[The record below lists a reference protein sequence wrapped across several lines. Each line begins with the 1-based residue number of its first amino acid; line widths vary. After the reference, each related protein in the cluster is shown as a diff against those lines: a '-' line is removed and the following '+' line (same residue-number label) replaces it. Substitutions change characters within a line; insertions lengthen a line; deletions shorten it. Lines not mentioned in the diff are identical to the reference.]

1 MRIRAELRELVADV
15 ENLVENCGGI
25 TRNLVEH
32 LFYHK
37 FLVKMAGST
46 VHEGGECVERD
57 RQAKWDGENMATV
70 STKMRRREYLEL
82 RALCVA
88 YHTTPYAVLQHLV
101 TAWMMAAEQ
110 TDRA

>member
-1 MRIRAELRELVADV
+1 MRIRAELRELVAAV

-37 FLVKMAGST
+37 ILVKMAGST
-46 VHEGGECVERD
+46 VHKGGECVERE

-70 STKMRRREYLEL
+70 STKLRRREYLEL

>member
-1 MRIRAELRELVADV
+1 MRIRAELRELVAAV
-15 ENLVENCGGI
+15 EKFVENCGGI
-25 TRNLVEH
+25 TRNLVEY

-46 VHEGGECVERD
+46 VHKGGECVDRE

-70 STKMRRREYLEL
+70 STKLRRREYMEL

>member
-15 ENLVENCGGI
+15 ENLVENCGEMAG
-25 TRNLVEH
+25 NLIEH
-32 LFYHK
+32 LFHHK

-82 RALCVA
+82 RAMCVA
-88 YHTTPYAVLQHLV
+88 RGTTPYALLQRMLRS
-101 TAWMMAAEQ
+101 WMVA
-110 TDRA
+110 DDGKD

>member
-1 MRIRAELRELVADV
+1 MD
-15 ENLVENCGGI
+15 
-25 TRNLVEH
+25 
-32 LFYHK
+32 
-37 FLVKMAGST
+37 
-46 VHEGGECVERD
+46 RD

-70 STKMRRREYLEL
+70 STKLRRREYMKL

>member
-15 ENLVENCGGI
+15 ENLVENCGEI
-25 TRNLVEH
+25 TGNLVEH

-46 VHEGGECVERD
+46 VQGGGECMDRD
-57 RQAKWDGENMATV
+57 RQAKWDGEHMATV
-70 STKMRRREYLEL
+70 STKLRRREYLEL
-82 RALCVA
+82 RAECVA
-88 YHTTPYAVLQHLV
+88 RGTTPYALLKNL
-101 TAWMMAAEQ
+101 ARLWMMEVLK

>member
-46 VHEGGECVERD
+46 VHKGVNAWNGTVK
-57 RQAKWDGENMATV
+57 QDGTM
-70 STKMRRREYLEL
+70 STSTR
-82 RALCVA
+82 
-88 YHTTPYAVLQHLV
+88 
-101 TAWMMAAEQ
+101 
-110 TDRA
+110 

>member
-37 FLVKMAGST
+37 ILVKMAGST
-46 VHEGGECVERD
+46 VH
-57 RQAKWDGENMATV
+57 
-70 STKMRRREYLEL
+70 L
-82 RALCVA
+82 RG
-88 YHTTPYAVLQHLV
+88 
-101 TAWMMAAEQ
+101 
-110 TDRA
+110 

>member
-1 MRIRAELRELVADV
+1 MRIRAELRELVAAV

-46 VHEGGECVERD
+46 VHEGVSAWNGSGAGEVGR
-57 RQAKWDGENMATV
+57 
-70 STKMRRREYLEL
+70 
-82 RALCVA
+82 
-88 YHTTPYAVLQHLV
+88 
-101 TAWMMAAEQ
+101 
-110 TDRA
+110 